1 MSHIRQDNA
10 MAEEALR
17 QDILNTAASLGDQSD
32 LGVRPRFSA
41 PRFIGIRFL
50 PSQQY
55 PNYLLFYRELS
66 DRAIPV
72 CPFVQA
78 TKPARMSRGF
88 RRHLAAE

>member
-10 MAEEALR
+10 MAEEAVR
-17 QDILNTAASLGDQSD
+17 QDVLNTAESLGDQSD

-66 DRAIPV
+66 DRAIRV
-72 CPFVQA
+72 CHFYPGHQA
-78 TKPARMSRGF
+78 CAHAARLPTASCG
-88 RRHLAAE
+88 